1 MTGGFLSAE
10 NARRVTAM
18 QREVGAPFSEV
29 AQEMGVLSRRHAQ
42 ELEHER
48 CETHLHLAQ
57 ALVLIGALSEAQMPE
72 LIKTWLARPEARSD
86 KTPRKSPC
94 NAPDTAAS
102 LEPLMPSSFS
112 LRRDGGPSS

>member
-1 MTGGFLSAE
+1 MSIPISRLTVTGGYLSAE

-29 AQEMGVLSRRHAQ
+29 AQEMGVLSRHHTQ
-42 ELEHER
+42 ELEHEC

-72 LIKTWLARPEARSD
+72 LSTTRA
-86 KTPRKSPC
+86 T
-94 NAPDTAAS
+94 
-102 LEPLMPSSFS
+102 
-112 LRRDGGPSS
+112 LR